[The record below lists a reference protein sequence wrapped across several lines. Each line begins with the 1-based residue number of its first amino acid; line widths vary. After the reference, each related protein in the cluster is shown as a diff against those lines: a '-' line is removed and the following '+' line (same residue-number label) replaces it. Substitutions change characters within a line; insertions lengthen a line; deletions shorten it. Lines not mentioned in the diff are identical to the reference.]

1 MYDDTTTIPTRPRIT
16 EPGCPPWD
24 RINDRENYSQWLK
37 FLQRRIALVGGIMN
51 EHADSVMLE
60 AAADL
65 LQEIQRDLGPV
76 VEFAEQ
82 AEQVLDDMGHQLARE
97 LS

>member
-1 MYDDTTTIPTRPRIT
+1 MYDTTGSIPTRPRIT
-16 EPGCPPWD
+16 EPNCPAWD

-37 FLQRRIALVGGIMN
+37 FLQRRIALVGGILN
-51 EHADSVMLE
+51 ENADSVMLE

-65 LQEIQRDLGPV
+65 LAEITRDLGPV

-82 AEQVLDDMGHQLARE
+82 AEQVLDDMEHRLAGE
-97 LS
+97 LA